1 MDSRSGSSKKY
12 GCYRRRARRKG
23 THHLFRHSPSIPR
36 AVRSHVQIPVQRVA
50 VRQFDSRRT
59 WLGKFVR
66 WTSIGGCPMRG
77 GLSGTSNRQNI
88 RRWPIWSS
96 TRLRMLSL
104 SLLFLAQ
111 TGAAQAPT
119 YEPVGTILQLMNG
132 IIVPASNAVF
142 KAPND
147 PPKDD
152 KEWAVIQNNAL
163 LLAESGNLLIV
174 PGRAKDDGEW
184 IKDSRAL
191 IDAGSV
197 ALKAANAK
205 DIDGVTLAGD
215 PIL

>member
-1 MDSRSGSSKKY
+1 
-12 GCYRRRARRKG
+12 
-23 THHLFRHSPSIPR
+23 
-36 AVRSHVQIPVQRVA
+36 
-50 VRQFDSRRT
+50 
-59 WLGKFVR
+59 
-66 WTSIGGCPMRG
+66 MRG

-215 PIL
+215 PILASCSGCHHRYDSKSK